1 MRTKVLLFSMLL
13 LGLFCS
19 PVSAIDLGTVSGSI
33 TIAQDTIVLKHS
45 YAHLHDNTE
54 GWLDTAKELRIL
66 VTDRYVSKDVIAG
79 MNPFFTLS
87 EMVREGKIKGAL
99 IRLDPSAPKSIVLT
113 LLTPPK
119 DERYSLGNKTFSDST
134 KSPIDSFTISN
145 VRVSGSFK
153 QLVESNPDMG
163 WPAENYTFT
172 FSAPIFNEQ
181 AVSATLKGKKAL
193 DSKQTKAVLVV
204 ANAMMQGDA
213 DKVQKLSTERK
224 NRQMSQSLAQLPPE
238 NMKAM
243 LAEAGRQMEQT
254 IKKGTL
260 TLIVR
265 GNTASLLVQEKPS
278 GKSMFSLVRTNGVW
292 LLN

>member
-1 MRTKVLLFSMLL
+1 MKTISLLFSLL
-13 LGLFCS
+13 LVCLFYS
-19 PVSAIDLGTVSGSI
+19 PVFAIDLGTASGSI
-33 TIAQDTIVLKHS
+33 TIGQDTIVLKHS
-45 YAHLHDNTE
+45 YAHLHDNAE
-54 GWLDTAKELRIL
+54 GWLDTKKELRIL
-66 VTDRYVSKDVIAG
+66 VTDRDVSRDVIAG

-99 IRLDPSAPKSIVLT
+99 IRLDPSVPKSIVLT

-134 KSPIDSFTISN
+134 KNPIDSFTISN

-153 QLVESNPDMG
+153 QVAESNPDMG

-193 DSKQTKAVLVV
+193 DSKQTKAVLAV
-204 ANAMMQGDA
+204 ASAMMQGDA
-213 DKVQKLSTERK
+213 EKVQKLSTERK
-224 NRQMSQSLAQLPPE
+224 NRQMAQSLAQLPPE

-243 LAEAGRQMEQT
+243 LQEAGSQMEQT
-254 IKKGTL
+254 IKKGML

-265 GNTASLLVQEKPS
+265 GSTASLLVQEKPS
-278 GKSMFSLVRTNGVW
+278 GKSMFRVVQKNGIWLVD
-292 LLN
+292 

>member
-1 MRTKVLLFSMLL
+1 MKTIALLFSLL
-13 LGLFCS
+13 LVCLICS
-19 PVSAIDLGTVSGSI
+19 PVFAIDLGTASGSI
-33 TIAQDTIVLKHS
+33 TIGQDTIVLKHS
-45 YAHLHDNTE
+45 YAHLHDNAE
-54 GWLDTAKELRIL
+54 GWLDTKKELRIL
-66 VTDRYVSKDVIAG
+66 LTDRDVSRDVIAG
-79 MNPFFTLS
+79 MNPFFSLS
-87 EMVREGKIKGAL
+87 EMVREGKVKGAL

-119 DERYSLGNKTFSDST
+119 DERHSLGNKTFSDST

-145 VRVSGSFK
+145 VRVSGSF
-153 QLVESNPDMG
+153 QQAAESNPDMG

-193 DSKQTKAVLVV
+193 DSKQTKAVLAV
-204 ANAMMQGDA
+204 ASAMMQGDA
-213 DKVQKLSTERK
+213 EKVQKLSTERK
-224 NRQMSQSLAQLPPE
+224 NRQMALSLAQLPPE

-243 LAEAGRQMEQT
+243 LQEAGSQMEKT

-278 GKSMFSLVRTNGVW
+278 GKSMFRVVQKNGIWLVD
-292 LLN
+292 

>member
-1 MRTKVLLFSMLL
+1 MKTIALLFSLL
-13 LGLFCS
+13 LICLCS
-19 PVSAIDLGTVSGSI
+19 PVFAIDLGTASGSI
-33 TIAQDTIVLKHS
+33 TIGQDTIELKHS
-45 YAHLHDNTE
+45 YAHLHDNAE
-54 GWLDTAKELRIL
+54 GWLDTPKELRIL
-66 VTDRYVSKDVIAG
+66 VTDRAVSKDVIAG

-119 DERYSLGNKTFSDST
+119 DERNSLGNKTFSDST

-145 VRVSGSFK
+145 VRVSGSF
-153 QLVESNPDMG
+153 QQAAESNPDMG

-172 FSAPIFNEQ
+172 FSAPIFNEP

-193 DSKQTKAVLVV
+193 DSRQTKAVLAV
-204 ANAMMQGDA
+204 ASAMMEGDTE
-213 DKVQKLSTERK
+213 KVRKLSTERK

-238 NMKAM
+238 NMKTM
-243 LAEAGRQMEQT
+243 LQEAGSQMEQT

-265 GNTASLLVQEKPS
+265 GSTASLLVRGKAS
-278 GKSMFSLVRTNGVW
+278 GKSMFRVVQKNRGWLVD
-292 LLN
+292 